1 MTIPTNI
8 LLQRQLRLLRS
19 SVLVV
24 LWTHLVWSKCFS
36 IGATIGPSM
45 LPTINVSGDWV
56 LISKFHT
63 RGREVRV
70 GDVVSFK
77 HPHDGGDVRVVKRV
91 IGLPGDF
98 VVKDPSDGSGDMLQV
113 PKGHMWVTGDNMP
126 HSVDSRF
133 YGPIPLAMVSGK
145 IIARAR
151 HLWKWSWMRNPLD
164 EEMMQVD

>member
-1 MTIPTNI
+1 MTTPTNI
-8 LLQRQLRLLRS
+8 LLKRQLRLLRS

-24 LWTHLVWSKCFS
+24 LWTHLIWSKCFS

-45 LPTINVSGDWV
+45 LPTINASGDWV

-77 HPHDGGDVRVVKRV
+77 HPHDSGDVRIIKRV

-98 VVKDPSDGSGDMLQV
+98 VVTDPSDGTGYMLQV
-113 PKGHMWVTGDNMP
+113 
-126 HSVDSRF
+126 R
-133 YGPIPLAMVSGK
+133 
-145 IIARAR
+145 
-151 HLWKWSWMRNPLD
+151 D
-164 EEMMQVD
+164 EEFIRLPGTTTDDGSRYQRAICGLPATICRIRWTRGSTDRSHWRW